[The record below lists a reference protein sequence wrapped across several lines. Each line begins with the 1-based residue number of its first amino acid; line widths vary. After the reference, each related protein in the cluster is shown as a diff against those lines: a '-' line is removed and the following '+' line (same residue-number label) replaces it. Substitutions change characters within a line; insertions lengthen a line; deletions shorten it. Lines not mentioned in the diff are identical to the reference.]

1 MTCQKQASTPMKKTR
16 RMKIFRYGEARKIS
30 CTTGKISTASAMAS
44 PSTISIMT
52 ICRTGWENCGSAV

>member
-1 MTCQKQASTPMKKTR
+1 M
-16 RMKIFRYGEARKIS
+16 KIS
-30 CTTGKISTASAMAS
+30 CTTGKISTASATVS